1 MMFSFKKLYFVFLF
15 FQEIYAKQRLLQH
28 GLFCDE
34 EDTRTLGADFDKIIN
49 GEESR
54 QGNV

>member
-1 MMFSFKKLYFVFLF
+1 MFSLKKLFSTFLF
-15 FQEIYAKQRLLQH
+15 FQEIFARERLLQH

-34 EDTRTLGADFDKIIN
+34 QDTRTLGNDFDKIIN

-54 QGNV
+54 KGTVW